1 MEREVG
7 NVKVRVVDYI
17 ADKINEL
24 GVRDVFTLTGGGAM
38 FLNDCVAKHPN
49 LRAICNH
56 HEQAC
61 AMGAVGYAKYTN
73 GFGVSMVTTGC
84 GSTNAITGLLEAW
97 QDNVKCLFFSGQVNK
112 SQTTYGSKL
121 PLRQLGVQEANIVD
135 VVAPLCKYSVMIT
148 DAEDIRYEIE
158 KAIHL
163 CQTGRPGPVWIDIP
177 LDIQGAYVDIDKLR
191 GYSETSG
198 IKTDV
203 TPDEVSQVVEMFNQA
218 RRPVLLVG
226 NGVRLSGATKELK
239 EFVEKYNIPTVA
251 TFLGVDLLESDNPLM
266 IGRVG
271 IKGNRAANFAMQ
283 NADLLITVGTRL
295 GVPVT
300 GYNYQTFAREAKI
313 VVVDIE
319 KEEHLKDTIKIDK
332 LIAADAKEFFTSTV
346 LEKRSSRQW
355 AMICLDWK
363 RKWRVCNS
371 EWNQNKD
378 GIDLYYFTDKLS
390 RANKKDSVVVSD
402 AGSAYYV
409 PSQFL
414 DIKDEQRYVTSGAQA
429 DMGFTIPAAIG
440 VSVAKNNGEVIG
452 ITGDGSFQTNIQE
465 LQTIKH
471 YNLPVK
477 LFVWNNHGY
486 LSIRTTQRKFFD
498 GRFIGVDGDSGV
510 SLPNI
515 EKITDAYGLKYFKIE
530 TVEELED
537 GIQKVLNHDGPVICE
552 VMCQKWQEVVPTLIS
567 TKTKDGRIVS
577 RPFEDMYPLLT
588 REEFYDN
595 MIIDPINYEE

>member
-1 MEREVG
+1 M
-7 NVKVRVVDYI
+7 KTRVVDYI
-17 ADKINEL
+17 AQKLVDLNVK
-24 GVRDVFTLTGGGAM
+24 DVFTLTGGGAM
-38 FLNDCVAKHPN
+38 FLNDCVAKHPE

-56 HEQAC
+56 HEQAS

-73 GFGVSMVTTGC
+73 GYGVAMVTTGC

-112 SQTTYGSKL
+112 SQTTHGSDL

-135 VVAPLCKYSVMIT
+135 VVKPLCKYAVMIT
-148 DAEDIRYEIE
+148 DPEMVRYEVE
-158 KAIHL
+158 KAI
-163 CQTGRPGPVWIDIP
+163 QISKTGRPGPVWIDIP
-177 LDIQGAYVDIDKLR
+177 LDVQGAFIDVDKCKGYDKESWVKAYVTGQEISDLSDLFQHAK
-191 GYSETSG
+191 
-198 IKTDV
+198 
-203 TPDEVSQVVEMFNQA
+203 
-218 RRPVLLVG
+218 RPVLLIG
-226 NGVRLSGATKELK
+226 NGVRLSGATRELK
-239 EFVEKYNIPTVA
+239 MFVEDYNIPTVA
-251 TFLGVDLLESDNPLM
+251 TFLGVDLLDSDHPLM

-271 IKGNRAANFAMQ
+271 IKGNRAANFALQ
-283 NADLLITVGTRL
+283 NSDLLITVGTRL

-300 GYNYQTFAREAKI
+300 GYNYETFAREAKI

-319 KEEHLKDTIKIDK
+319 REEHLKDTIKIDK
-332 LIAADAKEFFTSTV
+332 LIGADAKDFFTSTLFNKRASDIWASTC
-346 LEKRSSRQW
+346 LE
-355 AMICLDWK
+355 WK
-363 RKWRVCNS
+363 NKWRICNPD
-371 EWNQNKD
+371 WDKDKD

-390 RANKKDSVVVSD
+390 KLNKDDAVVVSD

-414 DIKDEQRYVTSGAQA
+414 DIKKQQRYVTSGAQA

-440 VSVAKNNGEVIG
+440 VSAARGDQEVIG

-471 YNLPVK
+471 YNLPIK

-510 SLPNI
+510 SLPDI
-515 EKITDAYGLKYFKIE
+515 EKISEAYGLKYIKINN
-530 TVEELED
+530 TNELED
-537 GIQKVLNHDGPVICE
+537 GIQKVLEHDGPVICE
-552 VMCQKWQEVVPTLIS
+552 VMCQKWQEVIPTLIS

-588 REEFYDN
+588 RDEFYDN

>member
-1 MEREVG
+1 M
-7 NVKVRVVDYI
+7 KTRVVDYI
-17 ADKINEL
+17 AEKIVEI

-38 FLNDCVAKHPN
+38 FLNDCVAKHPE
-49 LRAICNH
+49 LEAICNH

-73 GFGVSMVTTGC
+73 GFGVAMVTTGC

-112 SQTTYGSKL
+112 SQATHGLDL

-135 VVAPLCKYSVMIT
+135 VVAPLCKHSIMIT
-148 DAEDIRYEIE
+148 EPDQIRYEME

-163 CQTGRPGPVWIDIP
+163 ANTGRPGPVWIDIP
-177 LDIQGAYVDIDKLR
+177 LDVQGAYVDIDSLQGYQPSGKEKL
-191 GYSETSG
+191 
-198 IKTDV
+198 DV
-203 TPDEVSQVVEMFNQA
+203 TEDENKELINLFYRA
-218 RRPVLLVG
+218 ERPVLLIG
-226 NGVRLSGATKELK
+226 NGVRLAGATDELK
-239 EFVEKYNIPTVA
+239 EFVERHNIPTVA
-251 TFLGVDLLESDNPLM
+251 TFLGVDLLESDNRLM

-271 IKGNRAANFAMQ
+271 IKGNRAANFAIQ
-283 NADLLITVGTRL
+283 NSDLLITVGTRL

-300 GYNYQTFAREAKI
+300 GYNYTTFAREAKI
-313 VVVDIE
+313 VVVDIDE
-319 KEEHLKDTIKIDK
+319 KEHQKDTIKIDK
-332 LIAADAKEFFTSTV
+332 FIAADAKSFFASTRFSKKGSWDWS
-346 LEKRSSRQW
+346 ETCSEWKKR
-355 AMICLDWK
+355 
-363 RKWRVCNS
+363 WRVCNS
-371 EWNQNKD
+371 EWDQDKD

-390 RANKKDSVVVSD
+390 KANKNDSVVVSD

-414 DIKDEQRYVTSGAQA
+414 DIKGDQRYVTSGAQA

-440 VSVAKNNGEVIG
+440 VSAAKNRGEVIG

-471 YNLPVK
+471 YQMPIK
-477 LFVWNNHGY
+477 IFVWNNHGY
-486 LSIRTTQRKFFD
+486 LSIRTTQKKFFD
-498 GRFIGVDGDSGV
+498 GRFIGVDQDSGV
-510 SLPNI
+510 SLPDI
-515 EKITDAYGLKYFKIE
+515 KKIAEAYGLKYFKIE
-530 TVEELED
+530 TTKDLES
-537 GIQKVLNHDGPVICE
+537 GIQDVLNWDGPVVCE
-552 VMCQKWQEVVPTLIS
+552 VMCQKTQEVVPTLIS

-588 REEFYDN
+588 REEFHDN

>member
-1 MEREVG
+1 MG
-7 NVKVRVVDYI
+7 KVRVVDYI
-17 ADKINEL
+17 ADKIAEI
-24 GVRDVFTLTGGGAM
+24 GVKDIFTLTGGGAM
-38 FLNDCVAKHPN
+38 FLNDCVAKHPD

-73 GFGVSMVTTGC
+73 GYGVAVVTTGC

-97 QDNVKCLFFSGQVNK
+97 QDNVSCIFLSGQVNK
-112 SQTTYGSKL
+112 SQTTYGL
-121 PLRQLGVQEANIVD
+121 NIAVRQLGVQEANIVD
-135 VVAPLCKYSVMIT
+135 VVRPISKYATMII
-148 DAEDIRYEIE
+148 EPNRVPFEME

-163 CQTGRPGPVWIDIP
+163 AKQGRPGPVWLDIP
-177 LDIQGAYVDIDKLR
+177 LDVQGAYID
-191 GYSETSG
+191 
-198 IKTDV
+198 
-203 TPDEVSQVVEMFNQA
+203 PDECLSYEATDHWVKKDITKDETETLSEMFEKSK
-218 RRPVLLVG
+218 RPVLLIG
-226 NGVRLSGATKELK
+226 NGIRLADATEELK
-239 EFVEKYNIPTVA
+239 TFVKKHNVPTVA

-271 IKGNRAANFAMQ
+271 IKGNRAANFALQ
-283 NADLLITVGTRL
+283 NSDLLITVGTRL

-300 GYNYQTFAREAKI
+300 GYNYETFAREAKI
-313 VVVDIE
+313 VVVDIDP
-319 KEEHLKDTIKIDK
+319 EEHRKKTIKIDK
-332 LIAADAKEFFTSTV
+332 FIQADAKEFFNTV
-346 LEKRSSRQW
+346 EFTNPSSKSWSDTCLE
-355 AMICLDWK
+355 WK
-363 RKWRVCNS
+363 QKWRICNL
-371 EWNQNKD
+371 EWDQNKE

-390 RANKKDSVVVSD
+390 KANKDDSVIVSD

-409 PSQFL
+409 PAQFL
-414 DIKDEQRYVTSGAQA
+414 DIKGKQRHITSGAQA

-440 VSVAKNNGEVIG
+440 VSVAKDFGEVVG

-471 YNLPVK
+471 YNLPIK

-486 LSIRTTQRKFFD
+486 LSIRTTQKKFFD
-498 GRFIGVDGDSGV
+498 GRFTGVDKDSGV
-510 SLPNI
+510 SLPDI
-515 EKITDAYGLKYFKIE
+515 KKITEAYGLKYTKIE
-530 TVEELED
+530 TVEELEG
-537 GIQKVLNHDGPVICE
+537 GIQEVLDYDGPIICE